1 MSEIMTL
8 RTLICENIA
17 AVYGVDFTPQF
28 LLAYNA
34 ATGIWTAEVGRDSHL
49 GPNILFGRTYLAGA
63 GATPEQA
70 YRELLKLTA
79 IRVSD
84 VGDHIYIV

>member
-17 AVYGVDFTPQF
+17 AVYGIDFTPQF
-28 LLAYNA
+28 LLGYNRV
-34 ATGIWTAEVGRDSHL
+34 TQIWTAEVGRGSNT
-49 GPNILFGRTYLAGA
+49 GPVTPFGRTYLAGQ
-63 GATPEQA
+63 GNTPEKA
-70 YRELLKLTA
+70 YRELLRLTA

-84 VGDHIYIV
+84 GGDHIYIA